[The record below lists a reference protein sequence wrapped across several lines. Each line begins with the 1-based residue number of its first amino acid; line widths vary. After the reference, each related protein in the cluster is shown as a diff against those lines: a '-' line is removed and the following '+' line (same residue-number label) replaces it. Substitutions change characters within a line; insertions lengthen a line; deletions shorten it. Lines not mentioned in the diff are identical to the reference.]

1 MPSLF
6 IFAGANGSG
15 KTTFYFSAK
24 ENNFISTAIPF
35 VNVDMIAK
43 EELGGYSAQ
52 TFEKAN
58 MIYRERVSGYI
69 ENLKDFMIGRK
80 LFA

>member
-6 IFAGANGSG
+6 IRAGANGSG

-24 ENNFISTAIPF
+24 ENNFISSAVPF

-43 EELGGYSAQ
+43 EELGGYSIQ
-52 TFEKAN
+52 NFERAN
-58 MIYRERVSGYI
+58 MIT
-69 ENLKDFMIGRK
+69 ENELADILRTCKT
-80 LFA
+80 L